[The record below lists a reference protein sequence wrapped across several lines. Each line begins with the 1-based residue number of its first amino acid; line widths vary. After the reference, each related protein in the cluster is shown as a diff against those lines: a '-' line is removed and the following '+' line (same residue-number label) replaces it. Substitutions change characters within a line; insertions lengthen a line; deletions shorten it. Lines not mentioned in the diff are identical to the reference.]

1 MVLSFDEWRF
11 DVDITETMTVSG
23 EEVAEHCVCGSCR
36 NFYRTVDDRYPD
48 LRTFLSQF
56 GLDLE
61 APDELIPC
69 HENGEVWYTGCYSVC
84 GKILHLGKRPMLVDG
99 VDIQPSREFPQIN
112 FTSAPEPCFYLIL
125 RDIRLPWA
133 LPEPPEVYSTPQY
146 SSLSTGDSVCGSIYL
161 S

>member
-1 MVLSFDEWRF
+1 VVLTFHDWHFDA
-11 DVDITETMTVSG
+11 DIAKTMTVSG
-23 EEVAEHCVCGSCR
+23 EESAEHCMCGACR
-36 NFYRTVDDRYPD
+36 NFYRTVDNAYPN

-84 GKILHLGKRPMLVDG
+84 GKILRMGRDAIFVDG
-99 VDIQPSREFPQIN
+99 IMILPTRECPQAA
-112 FTSAPEPCFYLIL
+112 FTSAPEPCFYLII
-125 RDIRLPWA
+125 RDIRLPWVLRE
-133 LPEPPEVYSTPQY
+133 LPEPYPIPQLTA
-146 SSLSTGDSVCGSIYL
+146 LSAADAPGACFL